1 MVVRITSDAFLL
13 APMIFMLILGAAYT
27 SNPSRIFQL
36 AILLSLGLVG
46 LSVYGAHHGD
56 WGKNAYEVLREKDK
70 ELLMMNE
77 MLKGKRAVLNFPDT
91 AFADFPVGVRN
102 SDSVFVINY

>member
-1 MVVRITSDAFLL
+1 
-13 APMIFMLILGAAYT
+13 MIILGAAYIP
-27 SNPSRIFQL
+27 NPSRILQL
-36 AILLSLGLVG
+36 AILLSLGLVS
-46 LSVYGAHHGD
+46 LSVYGAHHQD
-56 WGKNAYEVLREKDK
+56 FGKNAYEVLREKDK